1 MESKMHT
8 EIETIEGDL
17 EIVELGAAS
26 ELTQA
31 GGNFSVEPGM
41 EPLKYH

>member
-1 MESKMHT
+1 MRT
-8 EIETIEGDL
+8 ENETIEL
-17 EIVELGAAS
+17 ELELVELGAVS
-26 ELTQA
+26 ELTQT

>member
-1 MESKMHT
+1 MRT
-8 EIETIEGDL
+8 ENETVEVEVEL
-17 EIVELGAAS
+17 VELGAAS